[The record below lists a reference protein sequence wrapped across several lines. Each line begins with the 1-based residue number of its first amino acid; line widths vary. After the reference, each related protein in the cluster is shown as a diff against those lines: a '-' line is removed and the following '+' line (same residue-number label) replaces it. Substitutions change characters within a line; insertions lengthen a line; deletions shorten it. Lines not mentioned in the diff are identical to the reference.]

1 MVKEEDG
8 CNLYTKL
15 YNIAY
20 MSTIQ
25 ALPISQV
32 RSQLPGLVDDVA
44 VLSRKVL
51 ITVQGRVRAALVN
64 ADELEHLEETVSVL
78 ADPTTMKA
86 IADSKQDVAAGNV
99 FDWKDIK
106 AEAGL

>member
-1 MVKEEDG
+1 
-8 CNLYTKL
+8 
-15 YNIAY
+15 

-32 RSQLPGLVDDVA
+32 RSQLPSLVDDVA

-51 ITVQGRVRAALVN
+51 ITVQGTVRAALVN
-64 ADELEHLEETVSVL
+64 PDELAYLEETVSVL

-86 IADSKQDVAAGNV
+86 IEQSKEDVAAGNV
-99 FDWKDIK
+99 TDWQDIK
-106 AEAGL
+106 SELGL